1 MKIII
6 NNNIYD
12 ITTFIQEHP
21 GGPDVFKRINVDKYN
36 SQNVSDENIGIPD
49 LTQKF
54 NEVGHSEYA
63 VNLLENYKVE
73 ELSEDDPRFNRS
85 ITLEYNKSKISKLI
99 THEDK
104 FHIQDRKSV
113 V

>member
-12 ITTFIQEHP
+12 ITTFVQEHP
-21 GGPDVFKRINVDKYN
+21 GGPDVFKL
-36 SQNVSDENIGIPD
+36 DENKDEIID
-49 LTQKF
+49 FTQKF
-54 NEVGHSEYA
+54 NDVGHSEYA
-63 VNLLENYKVE
+63 VNLLENYKVD

-85 ITLEYNKSKISKLI
+85 NKLEYNKTKISKLV

-104 FHIQDRKSV
+104 FHLHKILGCVSP
-113 V
+113 

>member
-1 MKIII
+1 MRIII

-21 GGPDVFKRINVDKYN
+21 GGPDVFNTINVHKPGGLVTSPSQPGSLDNNVTKYN
-36 SQNVSDENIGIPD
+36 NNDKTEIPD

-85 ITLEYNKSKISKLI
+85 NTLEYNKSK
-99 THEDK
+99 
-104 FHIQDRKSV
+104 
-113 V
+113 